1 MTSSVQARPRPLAPV
16 EGRAT
21 SVRQRLAD
29 YVELTKPRIV
39 AMVLVATLV
48 GYYLGCAGLPHPVAL
63 LHTLVG
69 TALAA
74 AGTLTLNQVMEVERD
89 ARMERTRRRPL
100 PEGRIA
106 MADALVFGV
115 ALLAL
120 GLTWLALG
128 ANVLSAILTATITVT
143 YLFLYTP
150 LKSVTSLCSIVGA
163 VPGALPPVVGWVAA
177 RGSLGAEPWVLFAIM
192 FLWQI
197 PHSLAIG
204 RMYRDDFA
212 RAGIRLL
219 PVVDWNG
226 THTGRQVVSNCL
238 ALLPVGVLPT
248 LMGLAGVTYFLVALG
263 LGLAFLWSAIGL
275 WRRESAADA
284 RRLLFASLVY
294 LPVVLGVMALDKLP

>member
-1 MTSSVQARPRPLAPV
+1 RAAGRGAGRHPDHARGADHLVRARRAPHDHTPRGGRRPPRNLSRPHPPPRTPRAGRDRPASGHAAPGGPRMTSTAQARPRPLAPV

-48 GYYLGCAGLPHPVAL
+48 GYYLGCPGLPQLVAL

-74 AGTLTLNQVMEVERD
+74 AGTLTLNQVMECERD

-150 LKSVTSLCSIVGA
+150 
-163 VPGALPPVVGWVAA
+163 
-177 RGSLGAEPWVLFAIM
+177 
-192 FLWQI
+192 
-197 PHSLAIG
+197 
-204 RMYRDDFA
+204 
-212 RAGIRLL
+212 
-219 PVVDWNG
+219 
-226 THTGRQVVSNCL
+226 
-238 ALLPVGVLPT
+238 
-248 LMGLAGVTYFLVALG
+248 
-263 LGLAFLWSAIGL
+263 
-275 WRRESAADA
+275 
-284 RRLLFASLVY
+284 
-294 LPVVLGVMALDKLP
+294 

>member
-1 MTSSVQARPRPLAPV
+1 MTSTAQARPRPLAPV

-48 GYYLGCAGLPHPVAL
+48 GYYLGCPGLPQLVAL
-63 LHTLVG
+63 LHALVG

-238 ALLPVGVLPT
+238 ALLPVGLLPT
-248 LMGLAGVTYFLVALG
+248 LMGFAGVTYFLVALG

>member
-1 MTSSVQARPRPLAPV
+1 MTSTAQASPRPLAPI

-48 GYYLGCAGLPHPVAL
+48 GYYLGCPGLPQLVAL

>member
-1 MTSSVQARPRPLAPV
+1 MTSTAQAGSRPLAPAA
-16 EGRAT
+16 GRVA

-48 GYYLGCAGLPHPVAL
+48 GYYLGCAGLPALVAL

-74 AGTLTLNQVMEVERD
+74 AGTLTLNQAMEVERD
-89 ARMERTRRRPL
+89 RRMERTRRRPL
-100 PEGRIA
+100 PQGRIA
-106 MADALVFGV
+106 LTEALVFGV

-120 GLTWLALG
+120 GLAWLALG
-128 ANVLSAILTATITVT
+128 ANLLSAILTATITVT

-163 VPGALPPVVGWVAA
+163 VPGALPPVVGWAAA
-177 RGSLGAEPWVLFAIM
+177 RGTLGAGPWVLFAIM

-212 RAGIRLL
+212 RAGIRVL

-226 THTGRQVVSNCL
+226 TSTGLQVVSNCL
-238 ALLPVGVLPT
+238 ALLPVGLLPT
-248 LMGLAGVTYFLVALG
+248 LMGLAGVTYFMVALG

-284 RRLLFASLVY
+284 RRVLLASLVY

>member
-1 MTSSVQARPRPLAPV
+1 MSVALAPS
-16 EGRAT
+16 GARRAA
-21 SVRQRLAD
+21 LA
-29 YVELTKPRIV
+29 YLELTKPRIT
-39 AMVLVATLV
+39 LLV
-48 GYYLGCAGLPHPVAL
+48 GITAIPAL
-63 LHTLVG
+63 L
-69 TALAA
+69 LAA
-74 AGTLTLNQVMEVERD
+74 GGMPAPRVLWAALTGTLLASGSAACFNMYFDRDID

-106 MADALVFGV
+106 VADALVFGV

-120 GLTWLALG
+120 GLVWLALG

-163 VPGALPPVVGWVAA
+163 VPGALPPVVGWAAA
-177 RGSLGAEPWVLFAIM
+177 RGSMGAAPWVLFAIM

-226 THTGRQVVSNCL
+226 TSTGLQVVSNCL
-238 ALLPVGVLPT
+238 ALLPVGLLPT